1 MNCPQCGERP
11 QRFGKTRDGQQRY
24 RCAECQKTF
33 SDPKPLAAKKTPID
47 KATFALGLLL
57 EGMSVRATSRM
68 TGLDKNTILRLMVQA
83 GEQCHEFLEKTVW
96 NLPFRNL
103 QVDEQWGYIGM
114 KEKTAF
120 AKGAGAEVG
129 DAYIFTAI
137 DRESKFVAC
146 FHVGKRDSDNTW
158 TFIEKL
164 YVCVSGRPQITT
176 DGFTPYHQAIPLTWR
191 FECDFA
197 QLIKQYGSPDVKEQ
211 RRYSPAAIVGI
222 DKKAVC
228 GQPDE
233 SQISTSHIERQNLNN
248 RMHNRRLTRLTN
260 AFSKK
265 WENHEAMFALYIC
278 WYNWCRP
285 HMTLKTTPAVAAGLA
300 QGKWTLE
307 RLLSESAKVA
317 V

>member
-1 MNCPQCGERP
+1 MNCPTCGEEV
-11 QRFGKTRDGQQRY
+11 QRFGRTRNGQQRY
-24 RCAECQKTF
+24 RCLECGKTF
-33 SDPKPLAAKKTPID
+33 SEPRPLAGLLTAPKR
-47 KATFALGLLL
+47 AAMALNMLL

-83 GEQCHEFLEKTVW
+83 GEQCHQFLIDSVD

-103 QVDEQWGYIGM
+103 QVDEQWGFVAM

-120 AKGAGAEVG
+120 AKGAGSEVG
-129 DAYIFTAI
+129 DAYIFSAI
-137 DRESKFVAC
+137 DRESKFVVC

-158 TFIEKL
+158 AFIEKL
-164 YVCVSGRPQITT
+164 YCCVMGRPQITT

-228 GQPDE
+228 GQPNE

-265 WENHEAMFALYIC
+265 WANHEAMFALYVC
-278 WYNWCRP
+278 WYNGASYC
-285 HMTLKTTPAVAAGLA
+285 HTSLCV
-300 QGKWTLE
+300 GK
-307 RLLSESAKVA
+307 SESF
-317 V
+317 